1 MVRTM
6 FAIYAL
12 KLVKNA
18 QLMDAKNASLHFYYR
33 VQSVKANVMMAF
45 IKKDRSVIIV
55 HNIVKNVIKIL
66 VFNALIIIF

>member
-18 QLMDAKNASLHFYYR
+18 RLMDAKNASLHFYYR
-33 VQSVKANVMMAF
+33 VQNVKINVMMAF
-45 IKKDRSVIIV
+45 LKKVRFVIIV
-55 HNIVKNVIKIL
+55 HKIVKNVIKIN
-66 VFNALIIIF
+66 VFNALIIIS

>member
-6 FAIYAL
+6 FAICAL

-33 VQSVKANVMMAF
+33 VQNVKINVMMDF
-45 IKKDRSVIIV
+45 LKKVRFVIIV
-55 HNIVKNVIKIL
+55 HKIVKNVIKIN
-66 VFNALIIIF
+66 VFNALIIIS